1 MWLGQMKSHVLL
13 LYVHSENIFVQCAN
27 EKKKK
32 NTTINLSFMHSSHV
46 EKPKPCTSDDNYTQV
61 RKNHECLK

>member
-1 MWLGQMKSHVLL
+1 LF
-13 LYVHSENIFVQCAN
+13 YVHFENIFVQCAN
-27 EKKKK
+27 EKKK

-46 EKPKPCTSDDNYTQV
+46 EKSKPCTSDDNYTQV